1 QIGGLGQT
9 GGGALVVAPITA
21 STERIDPFLPRA
33 RAQVLWSSP
42 PRREQLARAREGDVG
57 ADARRQ
63 EQAEDEQL
71 PQRGR
76 LVPERDRGLR
86 GEGATVRVEEASG
99 VFSLCAH
106 AADPMSGPG
115 RRVKGR
121 RSLSCRC
128 SS

>member
-1 QIGGLGQT
+1 HT
-9 GGGALVVAPITA
+9 R
-21 STERIDPFLPRA
+21 SKRD
-33 RAQVLWSSP
+33 WSSDVCSSDL
-42 PRREQLARAREGDVG
+42 REQLARAREGDVG

-106 AADPMSGPG
+106 AADPKIGRASGRGGGAMSGAE
-115 RRVKGR
+115 
-121 RSLSCRC
+121 
-128 SS
+128 